1 MSGVIH
7 WELRLAAGCLLTGM
21 GFMMVYDVLRI
32 LRGLIPHGIFLISL
46 EDVVYWLFCSL
57 AVFTILYRQ
66 NDGTLRGF
74 AIAGVFSGMLFY
86 NHFISRHLV
95 VVITRLLRWIGRLLF
110 WPLRMIVRPLK
121 LLMRKLKK
129 FVTKVLKKICESIKI
144 KSKKPRGDGERN
156 EKEKTEKGR
165 QLQ

>member
-32 LRGLIPHGIFLISL
+32 LRGLVPHGVFLISL
-46 EDVVYWLFCSL
+46 EDMAYWLFCSL
-57 AVFTILYRQ
+57 AVFAILYRQ

-74 AIAGVFSGMLFY
+74 AIAGVFSGMIFY

-95 VVITRLLRWIGRLLF
+95 VGITRFLRWIGRLLF
-110 WPLRMIVRPLK
+110 WPLRMILRPLK
-121 LLMRKLKK
+121 LLIKKLKK
-129 FVTKVLKKICESIKI
+129 FVTKALKKLIKSIKI
-144 KSKKPRGDGERN
+144 KFRKPRGNGECD